1 MYSSIV
7 PLAGW
12 GLTVLV
18 VAFAWWKGGPP
29 ERAGAALVLAVAVL
43 ARVIDLSAPAE
54 WRAVAHLAN
63 DALLGV
69 GFLIV
74 AVLYGSLWLGGA
86 MLFQAAQFSL
96 HAVYFVTDRLHDDLY
111 AKINNIDTMGLMLC
125 IVAGSIVAWR
135 RAAVRDRAAAS

>member
-1 MYSSIV
+1 
-7 PLAGW
+7 
-12 GLTVLV
+12 
-18 VAFAWWKGGPP
+18 
-29 ERAGAALVLAVAVL
+29 
-43 ARVIDLSAPAE
+43 
-54 WRAVAHLAN
+54 VAHLAN

-135 RAAVRDRAAAS
+135 RTAVRDRAAAS